1 MSRTGAITFKGH
13 PMTLAGEA
21 VAVGSAGPDFQLH
34 YYREGMQT
42 LSLSD
47 LKGKKT
53 LISVV
58 PSLDT
63 GVCAIQTKAFNE
75 KVAALGDSVNAVTV
89 SLDLPFAQGRFC
101 GAEGIDNM
109 QVASDYQQRSFG
121 QAYGVLIEE
130 LMLLARAVF
139 VLDEAGV
146 VTHAQVVNEVTTEPD
161 YDSALAALA

>member
-13 PMTLAGEA
+13 PMTLAWEA
-21 VAVGSAGPDFQLH
+21 VAVGSAGHDFQLH
-34 YYREGMQT
+34 YYREGVQT

-109 QVASDYQQRSFG
+109 QVASDYQQRRFG

-146 VTHAQVVNEVTTEPD
+146 VTHAEVVNEVTTEPD

>member
-1 MSRTGAITFKGH
+1 M
-13 PMTLAGEA
+13 
-21 VAVGSAGPDFQLH
+21 
-34 YYREGMQT
+34 
-42 LSLSD
+42 
-47 LKGKKT
+47 
-53 LISVV
+53 
-58 PSLDT
+58 
-63 GVCAIQTKAFNE
+63 
-75 KVAALGDSVNAVTV
+75 GDSVNAVTV

-109 QVASDYQQRSFG
+109 QVASDYQQRRFG

-146 VTHAQVVNEVTTEPD
+146 VTHAEVVNEVTTEPD